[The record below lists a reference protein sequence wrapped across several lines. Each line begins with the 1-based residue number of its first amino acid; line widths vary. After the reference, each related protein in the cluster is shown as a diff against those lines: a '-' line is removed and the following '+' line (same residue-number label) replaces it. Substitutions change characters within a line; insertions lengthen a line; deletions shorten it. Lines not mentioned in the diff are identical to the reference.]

1 MKRTLAPEQIVWLG
15 LALLALLILAL
26 RWDRTGSRLT
36 EAPEAVSLLDTAMS
50 AGAGETVSM
59 AELARLGA
67 EHDAPTGVS
76 SRALARLALLSGQ
89 PAVAE
94 RWLRAG
100 ASDGN
105 VPNLTLF
112 ELCRFYW
119 SRGDVE
125 QALTSCANSRSS
137 AAYWL
142 ELGYGAADAGKATEA
157 INLFAMAAATDPS
170 LPEAWHQLGRA
181 YFANQRLDDAIQAL
195 QQQLVIDPEATVDV
209 YRTLGEAYL
218 ETDDAAAARETLEAG
233 LVQFP
238 DDKLLAVML
247 AAALGETGDL
257 ALAQQEFE
265 QLAERY
271 PDDPMIWAGWGE
283 AALAGGNGQ
292 AATRYLQEALRLA
305 PDNIGYW
312 LKLVAA
318 SSAAGDVPATA
329 QAYRE
334 LMMLRPEDVTL
345 WLNAGRFW
353 LESGQL
359 EEARFVL
366 DRVMQLEP
374 GNEEAARLRQILAE
388 STVTIED
395 SAAQQP

>member
-1 MKRTLAPEQIVWLG
+1 MKRSLAPEQMVWLG

-36 EAPEAVSLLDTAMS
+36 EAPQAVSLLDTVMS
-50 AGAGETVSM
+50 AGVGETVSM

-67 EHDAPTGVS
+67 AHDAPNGVS

-89 PAVAE
+89 PDVAE
-94 RWLRAG
+94 RWLREG
-100 ASDGN
+100 ATSED

-119 SRGDVE
+119 NRGNVE
-125 QALTSCANSRSS
+125 QALSSCANSRSS

-142 ELGYGAADAGKATEA
+142 ELGYGAADAGNSTEA

-195 QQQLVIDPEATVDV
+195 QQQLAIDPDATVDV

-218 ETDDAAAARETLEAG
+218 ETNDATAARQALEAG
-233 LVQFP
+233 LKLFP
-238 DDKLLAVML
+238 NDRFLAIML
-247 AAALGETGDL
+247 AAALGETGDV
-257 ALAQQEFE
+257 ALAERQFE

-283 AALAGGNGQ
+283 VALAGGNEQ

-305 PDNIGYW
+305 PDNVGYW
-312 LKLVAA
+312 LELVAA

-366 DRVMQLEP
+366 DRVGQLEP
-374 GNEEAARLRQILAE
+374 DNEEAARLRQILAE

-395 SAAQQP
+395 SAVQQP